1 MRRKFTCLLRNNFR
15 VLEDATQPRGEMTDQ
30 TQKLTATLDAWKAVN
45 PGAGQLRGVRDFRL
59 LEDEWTSATRAV
71 SLEMAKLQALGKGEL
86 EEQLEHGGG

>member
-1 MRRKFTCLLRNNFR
+1 
-15 VLEDATQPRGEMTDQ
+15 MTDQ

-59 LEDEWTSATRAV
+59 PDDEWKRATRAAT
-71 SLEMAKLQALGKGEL
+71 LEMAKLQALGKGEL